1 MGSTF
6 SENIL
11 MDSHLGV
18 QQVVTCKGQ
27 TENKEM
33 QMGHSGSGQ
42 PTPGEP
48 MGRTSFEGDG

>member
-1 MGSTF
+1 
-6 SENIL
+6 

-27 TENKEM
+27 TENKDM

-48 MGRTSFEGDG
+48 VGRTSFEGDG